1 MSGLPAAG
9 WGRIFLVLCGFFLS
23 FVDFIFSACH
33 CLRFFC
39 LENSDCNANAKAAI
53 QRASSAS

>member
-1 MSGLPAAG
+1 MNGLPAAG
-9 WGRIFLVLCGFFLS
+9 GGRFFLVLCIFLS
-23 FVDFIFSACH
+23 FVDFILSACH